1 MTDYRKILMLRSMG
15 CSQREMERNKIA
27 SRETSKAVFE
37 TADRLGICWP
47 LDGDITNADLER
59 LLFPNKYKNACLY
72 VEPDYQYI
80 HRELAKPGVTLTL
93 LWEEYRSKCYET
105 GKTPYMSTQFADKYR
120 KWARVT
126 KATMRIQHKPGDAI
140 QVDWAGDTIPI
151 YDSVTGQQSSAYLF
165 VAVLPCSYYAYTEAC
180 ADMKTENWLNC
191 HVHAFNYFGGVTRL
205 LIPDNCKTATSSNT
219 RYDTVLN
226 RSYQELADYYGTAI
240 VPARV
245 RRPKDKSSAEASVRF
260 AETWIIAAL
269 RDRKFFSLQEV
280 NEAVAEKLEE
290 LNGREFQ
297 QRTGTRRSA
306 YLEEEQPYML
316 PLPATPFESAVWSV
330 AKVPNDYLVSDGR
343 NKYSV
348 PYNLIGEKVD
358 VRVTKNLVEVY
369 YHGSR
374 VASHR
379 RLQTLQ
385 RDPLVKL
392 EHMAETHQKYLTYNE
407 DDFKVWAMSVG
418 PMTEHV
424 VDFFLESGKA
434 PEQGYKAC
442 ASLTKLGEW
451 YGKERLESACA
462 RVHAYDFLIYV
473 SALKGLDEKAARKK
487 SKELLEA
494 VDLSRESKHKIK
506 TFSGGMKQRLGIAQ
520 AMLNDPR
527 ILILDEP
534 TAGLDPKERVRF
546 RNLISAF
553 SKDRIVILSTHIV
566 SDVEFIAEEI
576 IMMKSGQIIHFG
588 NPQEITSEIDG
599 QVWECTVP
607 TAYAEKYAAAYNT
620 SNLRNISGNQTILRI
635 IGDRPPMENV
645 VRVQP
650 TLEDL
655 YLFYFKGGCEE

>member
-72 VEPDYQYI
+72 VKPDYQYI

-105 GKTPYMSTQFADKYR
+105 GKTPYMSTQFGDKYR

-151 YDSVTGQQSSAYLF
+151 YDSVTCQQSSAYLF

-392 EHMAETHQKYLTYNE
+392 EH
-407 DDFKVWAMSVG
+407 
-418 PMTEHV
+418 
-424 VDFFLESGKA
+424 
-434 PEQGYKAC
+434 
-442 ASLTKLGEW
+442 
-451 YGKERLESACA
+451 
-462 RVHAYDFLIYV
+462 
-473 SALKGLDEKAARKK
+473 
-487 SKELLEA
+487 
-494 VDLSRESKHKIK
+494 
-506 TFSGGMKQRLGIAQ
+506 
-520 AMLNDPR
+520 
-527 ILILDEP
+527 
-534 TAGLDPKERVRF
+534 
-546 RNLISAF
+546 
-553 SKDRIVILSTHIV
+553 
-566 SDVEFIAEEI
+566 
-576 IMMKSGQIIHFG
+576 
-588 NPQEITSEIDG
+588 ITSSNQLLHIRKTLNPSRKSPF
-599 QVWECTVP
+599 ECIADACFP
-607 TAYAEKYAAAYNT
+607 HSIRCIYHD
-620 SNLRNISGNQTILRI
+620 Q
-635 IGDRPPMENV
+635 
-645 VRVQP
+645 
-650 TLEDL
+650 
-655 YLFYFKGGCEE
+655 